1 MIRISGEA
9 DPASDSELRYLSGSL
24 AGAVGDVGNAGVS
37 SAGVFQVVWE
47 GAGSSRL
54 SIRRQLP

>member
-1 MIRISGEA
+1 MFGISGKLILLLNLK
-9 DPASDSELRYLSGSL
+9 SLLSRVL
-24 AGAVGDVGNAGVS
+24 AGAVGDVGNAGGV
-37 SAGVFQVVWE
+37 AGVFQVVWK